1 VASAEP
7 PALAADPQL
16 ASLLI
21 ETSLVLA
28 TSGVRFWAGAV
39 EAVAKALPSIG
50 AGFGAAD
57 EDPARAAAA
66 RAAAVDEIRA
76 GLSSLTSLSQQ
87 ESRRA
92 LVELDALAHELYPA
106 TPSEGTGE
114 HWRRWTVKP

>member
-1 VASAEP
+1 
-7 PALAADPQL
+7 
-16 ASLLI
+16 
-21 ETSLVLA
+21 VLT

-39 EAVAKALPSIG
+39 EAFAKALPSIG

-76 GLSSLTSLSQQ
+76 GLSSLTS
-87 ESRRA
+87 RRA
-92 LVELDALAHELYPA
+92 LVELDALAQALYPA